1 MKDLIITFQ
10 NENGEKVKREYE
22 RVFDFTEEIE
32 GEGSD
37 APMLDYEN
45 VTAQFFENR
54 TENFSTIDD
63 LYKHCMEIM
72 K

>member
-1 MKDLIITFQ
+1 
-10 NENGEKVKREYE
+10 
-22 RVFDFTEEIE
+22 
-32 GEGSD
+32 
-37 APMLDYEN
+37 MLDYEN

>member
-32 GEGSD
+32 GGRIRCTY
-37 APMLDYEN
+37 AGL
-45 VTAQFFENR
+45 
-54 TENFSTIDD
+54 
-63 LYKHCMEIM
+63 
-72 K
+72 

>member
-1 MKDLIITFQ
+1 
-10 NENGEKVKREYE
+10 
-22 RVFDFTEEIE
+22 
-32 GEGSD
+32 
-37 APMLDYEN
+37 MLDYEN

-54 TENFSTIDD
+54 IENFSTIND